1 MLARTDTI
9 KKWTMYALAT
19 LLCIMIQ
26 GAFLQR
32 MHLWGVIPFLYPLL
46 AAIPATFESP
56 GPGTIFAICVG
67 VVCDSLLP
75 APIPCFYTLSFTL
88 AGLCGS
94 LLSQSLLPAGF
105 LCSLAASAAAFVLT
119 GCFHGFLLLLTGQ
132 PAWGAVVSL
141 CLREMLISLPLC
153 FPLTLLYR
161 AVFLKTHLD
170 I

>member
-9 KKWTMYALAT
+9 KKWAMYALAT
-19 LLCIMIQ
+19 LLCLFIQ

-32 MHLWGVIPFLYPLL
+32 MHLWGVIPFIYPLL

-56 GPGTIFAICVG
+56 GPGTIFALCVG
-67 VVCDSLLP
+67 VVCDLLLP
-75 APIPCFYTLSFTL
+75 APLPCFYTLSFPL
-88 AGLCGS
+88 VGLCAA

-105 LCSLAASAAAFVLT
+105 LCSLTAAAAAFSLT
-119 GCFHGFLLLLTGQ
+119 GCFHGFLLFMTGQ
-132 PAWGAVVSL
+132 PDWGSVFNV
-141 CLREMLISLPLC
+141 CFREMLISAPLC